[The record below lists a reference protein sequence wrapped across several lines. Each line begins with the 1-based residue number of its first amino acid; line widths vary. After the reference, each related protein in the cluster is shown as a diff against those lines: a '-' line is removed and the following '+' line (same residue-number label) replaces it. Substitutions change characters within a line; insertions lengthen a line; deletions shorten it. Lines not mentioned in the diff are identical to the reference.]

1 MRSIINEEKF
11 KALLK
16 DGMSI
21 MVGGFLT
28 NGTPEGLIDLVV
40 EANVKDLTIIC
51 ND

>member
-1 MRSIINEEKF
+1 MRGIINEEKF

-28 NGTPEGLIDLVV
+28 NGTPEGLVEVILIKALV
-40 EANVKDLTIIC
+40 NLLLINK
-51 ND
+51 